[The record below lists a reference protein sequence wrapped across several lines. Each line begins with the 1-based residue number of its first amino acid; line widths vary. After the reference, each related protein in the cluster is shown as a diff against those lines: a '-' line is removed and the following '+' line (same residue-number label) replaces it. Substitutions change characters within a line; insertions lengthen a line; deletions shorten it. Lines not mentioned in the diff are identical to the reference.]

1 MGGGWVRG
9 ESGRLAGLPNSEGRL
24 LASAELAAEL
34 VFPIAPALLFCYY
47 AACTTVY
54 QRGNLFSYQRPSCLC
69 FDSGG
74 LRVVRQRRDGTCGTH
89 NTMISQVIFYMTDGI
104 Y

>member
-1 MGGGWVRG
+1 MGFFLISFVEHPRY
-9 ESGRLAGLPNSEGRL
+9 GL
-24 LASAELAAEL
+24 
-34 VFPIAPALLFCYY
+34 APALLFCYY

-89 NTMISQVIFYMTDGI
+89 NTMISRVIFYMTDGI